1 MEESEH
7 LKNKRIAKNTLY
19 LYIRTIIVMGISLY
33 TSRVILKA
41 LGATDFGIYNL
52 VGSAVVLFT
61 FINSAMTSSTQ
72 RYLNVA
78 IGQNIPGNITKVFSS
93 SILIHFLIAGI
104 FLILAETVG
113 LWFVTTKLNIPPDR
127 ESAALGVYQITVLTT
142 CLSTIRCP
150 YNAAI
155 IAYERMDYFA
165 KISIVEAAIK
175 LGISFVILISPID
188 RLIFYALLLLLSG
201 IFIMIWCKIF
211 CDRNF
216 KAIRITRVADKP
228 TIRSMMG
235 FSLWSLLGS
244 GSLMAS
250 NQGINMLLNMS
261 FNVIVNAALGI
272 AYQVNTAAATLVS
285 NFQTA
290 FMPQITKSYASNEK
304 EYLNR
309 LIYTTSRYSFLLCFV
324 VSYPIFTNCDAILSF
339 WLSSYPE
346 FTPGMVKV
354 IIICVGFDALSGPLW
369 MAAHAKGNIR
379 NYQITVSCLLLL
391 TLVACYVAVKLGY
404 SPVVAFGSRIIVLVL
419 LYIYRLIYTK
429 RAVDLNIGHYVRD
442 VIFRCGLIILIS
454 VAIAML
460 VMRINMNEFLKIVI
474 DFTCASLLILI
485 CGLNSSERIKLSAW
499 CTKLLP

>member
-1 MEESEH
+1 
-7 LKNKRIAKNTLY
+7 
-19 LYIRTIIVMGISLY
+19 
-33 TSRVILKA
+33 
-41 LGATDFGIYNL
+41 
-52 VGSAVVLFT
+52 
-61 FINSAMTSSTQ
+61 
-72 RYLNVA
+72 
-78 IGQNIPGNITKVFSS
+78 
-93 SILIHFLIAGI
+93 
-104 FLILAETVG
+104 
-113 LWFVTTKLNIPPDR
+113 
-127 ESAALGVYQITVLTT
+127 
-142 CLSTIRCP
+142 
-150 YNAAI
+150 
-155 IAYERMDYFA
+155 
-165 KISIVEAAIK
+165 
-175 LGISFVILISPID
+175 
-188 RLIFYALLLLLSG
+188 
-201 IFIMIWCKIF
+201 
-211 CDRNF
+211 
-216 KAIRITRVADKP
+216 
-228 TIRSMMG
+228 
-235 FSLWSLLGS
+235 
-244 GSLMAS
+244 
-250 NQGINMLLNMS
+250 MS

-429 RAVDLNIGHYVRD
+429 RAVDLSIGHYVRD

-474 DFTCASLLILI
+474 DFICASLLILI

-499 CTKLLP
+499 CTKFLP